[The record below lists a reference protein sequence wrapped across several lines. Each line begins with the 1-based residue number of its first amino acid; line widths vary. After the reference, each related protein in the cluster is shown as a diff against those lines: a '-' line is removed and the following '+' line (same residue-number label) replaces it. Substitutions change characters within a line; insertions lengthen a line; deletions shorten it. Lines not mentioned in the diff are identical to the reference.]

1 MRLPFVKKVHDCTEA
16 LKIKR
21 SERGIY
27 TWVQAWSGKIAV
39 PGVQTFDIA
48 ADYVGGTA
56 DISELMGETEV
67 RFSTNQLPH

>member
-1 MRLPFVKKVHDCTEA
+1 M
-16 LKIKR
+16 
-21 SERGIY
+21 
-27 TWVQAWSGKIAV
+27 QAWSGKIAV

-67 RFSTNQLPH
+67 RFSTK